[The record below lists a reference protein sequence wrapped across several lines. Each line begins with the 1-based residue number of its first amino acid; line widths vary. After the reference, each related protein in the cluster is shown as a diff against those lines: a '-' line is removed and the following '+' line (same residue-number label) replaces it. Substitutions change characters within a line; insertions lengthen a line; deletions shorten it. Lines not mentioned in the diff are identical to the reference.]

1 MLEGLQQNG
10 NDRGKSKH
18 DRCIK
23 VIVVIYVKM
32 QIESEKERRQEW
44 GNKWLKKIYYRK
56 LFTLIESL
64 GMKDGNMKAK
74 CLGKYIKII
83 YSPIK
88 LFQMYLTGKQSF

>member
-1 MLEGLQQNG
+1 M
-10 NDRGKSKH
+10 
-18 DRCIK
+18 
-23 VIVVIYVKM
+23 
-32 QIESEKERRQEW
+32 
-44 GNKWLKKIYYRK
+44 KKIYYRK

>member
-32 QIESEKERRQEW
+32 QIESEKERRQE
-44 GNKWLKKIYYRK
+44 
-56 LFTLIESL
+56 
-64 GMKDGNMKAK
+64 
-74 CLGKYIKII
+74 
-83 YSPIK
+83 
-88 LFQMYLTGKQSF
+88 